1 MAIIL
6 DIEKVEIPVEF
17 GEVML
22 SFNPSE
28 ENILRLQKI
37 LGSEEG
43 EFAKLRKRLD
53 DVQTIT
59 DDATPEEL
67 DSLINL
73 AKDISK
79 EMLDSVLGSGAF
91 DKVYN
96 VYPSIETVIN
106 GFIQL
111 ALQLPDEVEHYKKQ
125 VQSAQD
131 KKIAKYKRRK

>member
-28 ENILRLQKI
+28 ENILRLQRI

-59 DDATPEEL
+59 DEATPEEL
-67 DSLINL
+67 DGLINL

-79 EMLDSVLGSGAF
+79 EMLDSVLGSGSF
-91 DKVYN
+91 DKIYT

-111 ALQLPDEVEHYKKQ
+111 ALRLPDEVEHYKKQ